1 MTHEPD
7 LDLVFWPG
15 PVRTKPFVEHVRA
28 AQAGGFTSMAVG
40 ADTYRAAIGS
50 GLSPQAVIGM
60 AENAGVPIRHF
71 EAFADWAPIDLA
83 AGDGAL
89 KNKFDPAAGDAFAI
103 AERLGVR
110 TILAFPAFDVAQA
123 PPVDVL
129 TEGFAQLCDR
139 AADAGMDVQLEFVP
153 VFGVP
158 NLSDAWTIVRQ
169 ADRPNSGI
177 TMDTWHFFRGD
188 FDLELLRSI
197 PAGFLWS
204 AQLADGAR
212 EPQGESLADDGL
224 NYRAFAGEGDIPVVD
239 VVRILAEA
247 MLSAP
252 TRTTG
257 VLPRIFLPIAIT
269 P

>member
-1 MTHEPD
+1 VGTPSPSPSGWEYARS
-7 LDLVFWPG
+7 WP
-15 PVRTKPFVEHVRA
+15 
-28 AQAGGFTSMAVG
+28 S
-40 ADTYRAAIGS
+40 
-50 GLSPQAVIGM
+50 
-60 AENAGVPIRHF
+60 
-71 EAFADWAPIDLA
+71 
-83 AGDGAL
+83 
-89 KNKFDPAAGDAFAI
+89 
-103 AERLGVR
+103 
-110 TILAFPAFDVAQA
+110 PAFDVAQA

-197 PAGFLWS
+197 PARFLWS

-247 MLSAP
+247 MLSSP